1 VDKTIART
9 LHEQDAEHARFAAR
23 EVQSSSIKP
32 EGQINGTPIFLW
44 TSLTCSKFCFLGIK
58 SYSNFNAKQ
67 RRFAKKHQLPSSGA
81 TQCETFSNLFD
92 GPPPL
97 SCALTLAHCQML
109 ISQLTRGCFREDM
122 DLQTR
127 LDVLDSLSKAFRSCE
142 DTLSPD
148 SDDDD
153 YEDQIARGVDRQ
165 QRGASDDQINSLP
178 LSVIEG
184 EGRSDEP
191 CNICLDYPA
200 AGDSFQHLPCMRHKF
215 HKECIDRWLGMKIWC
230 LVCKSNVFSQ

>member
-1 VDKTIART
+1 
-9 LHEQDAEHARFAAR
+9 
-23 EVQSSSIKP
+23 
-32 EGQINGTPIFLW
+32 
-44 TSLTCSKFCFLGIK
+44 
-58 SYSNFNAKQ
+58 
-67 RRFAKKHQLPSSGA
+67 
-81 TQCETFSNLFD
+81 
-92 GPPPL
+92 
-97 SCALTLAHCQML
+97 ML

-127 LDVLDSLSKAFRSCE
+127 LAVLDSLSEAFRNCE
-142 DTLSPD
+142 DTHSPD

-153 YEDQIARGVDRQ
+153 YEDQIALGVDSQ

-191 CNICLDYPA
+191 CNICLDCPA
-200 AGDSFQHLPCMRHKF
+200 AGDSLRRLPCMHKF

-230 LVCKSNVFSQ
+230 PVCKSNVFSQ